1 MPRTNLAMTAPP
13 QSSGELNAKA
23 LTVLRAARNI
33 FLTHGF
39 SAATTDMIQ
48 REAGVSKS
56 TVYAHYANKEALF
69 TAVIEAECAAFTN
82 TVHGI
87 EFRPGKLKETLT
99 MLARAYLNIVLSP
112 AGLAVFRVVIGE
124 APRFPKLART
134 FYLAGPQVMTTMV
147 AEQLAN
153 AAASGEVDLGEI
165 GRETAAN
172 LFINLVRGEP
182 QLQCLTHPDAAPS
195 SAQIDQWANAA
206 VMTFMRAYGCG
217 EEASVNVPD
226 HDAEW
231 VNRNGESRRCLSGD
245 GAFYGHH
252 AAFHSQESGA
262 ESRGWPVWF
271 DRCADNGATPYIH
284 CSSMYA

>member
-99 MLARAYLNIVLSP
+99 MLARAYLNIVLSRQ
-112 AGLAVFRVVIGE
+112 GWQSF
-124 APRFPKLART
+124 
-134 FYLAGPQVMTTMV
+134 
-147 AEQLAN
+147 
-153 AAASGEVDLGEI
+153 AS
-165 GRETAAN
+165 
-172 LFINLVRGEP
+172 
-182 QLQCLTHPDAAPS
+182 
-195 SAQIDQWANAA
+195 
-206 VMTFMRAYGCG
+206 
-217 EEASVNVPD
+217 
-226 HDAEW
+226 
-231 VNRNGESRRCLSGD
+231 
-245 GAFYGHH
+245 
-252 AAFHSQESGA
+252 
-262 ESRGWPVWF
+262 
-271 DRCADNGATPYIH
+271 
-284 CSSMYA
+284 

>member
-1 MPRTNLAMTAPP
+1 
-13 QSSGELNAKA
+13 
-23 LTVLRAARNI
+23 
-33 FLTHGF
+33 
-39 SAATTDMIQ
+39 MIQ

-99 MLARAYLNIVLSP
+99 MLARAYLNIVLP
-112 AGLAVFRVVIGE
+112 GRAGSLRVVIGE

-182 QLQCLTHPDAAPS
+182 QPS
-195 SAQIDQWANAA
+195 A
-206 VMTFMRAYGCG
+206 
-217 EEASVNVPD
+217 
-226 HDAEW
+226 
-231 VNRNGESRRCLSGD
+231 
-245 GAFYGHH
+245 
-252 AAFHSQESGA
+252 
-262 ESRGWPVWF
+262 
-271 DRCADNGATPYIH
+271 
-284 CSSMYA
+284 